1 MSDRTVRGDPKAS
14 HGEAHPSAP
23 EESMPLRELDS
34 YARAE
39 VALHRIRRGSD
50 PALEAFD
57 LANTLNDEWTR
68 RVAARIRRW
77 FRRR

>member
-1 MSDRTVRGDPKAS
+1 
-14 HGEAHPSAP
+14 
-23 EESMPLRELDS
+23 MPLRELDS